1 MNIPSDYFTV
11 YFQFHKQTRNLP
23 PPKKK
28 LNLLLFLKRQQAKQ
42 KVLCQQQLKK
52 SFKELDLDIFIPGTF
67 SKRCL
72 QYSSN
77 PNSSLK

>member
-23 PPKKK
+23 PQKK
-28 LNLLLFLKRQQAKQ
+28 LNLLLFLKRRQAKQ
-42 KVLCQQQLKK
+42 KVLCQQHLKK